1 MTSLLG
7 PMPTGQAARV
17 LGLTSRDQMNKL
29 IDCGLIP
36 VTETTPSGQRRI
48 DSASVLDLAAW
59 PYATPPKSSGS
70 PDLAVH
76 LGPLRAD
83 GNGIA
88 NQRTHAGY
96 HVDPAAAGLTPQQ
109 VEDAWAGL
117 WNCNPELYVGSFLVG
132 DVSGF
137 VVDVAGI
144 TGYQIINRRVRFD
157 LSAPPPE
164 ILARYM
170 RHRITARQGAP
181 FQAL

>member
-7 PMPTGQAARV
+7 PLPTGQAIRA
-17 LGLTSRDQMNKL
+17 LGLTSRAQMNKL

-36 VTETTPSGQRRI
+36 VVETTPSGQRRV

-59 PYATPPKSSGS
+59 PYAPEPGPSDS
-70 PDLAVH
+70 PLLAVH
-76 LGPLRAD
+76 LGPLQVD
-83 GNGIA
+83 NNGIA
-88 NQRTHAGY
+88 NQRTHRGY
-96 HVDPAAAGLTPQQ
+96 HVDPAAAGLTPRQ

-117 WNCNPELYVGSFLVG
+117 WNCDPGPYAGSFLVG

-137 VVDVAGI
+137 VVAVARI
-144 TGYQIINRRVRFD
+144 TGYKIINRAVRFD
-157 LSAPPPE
+157 LSAPPTE

-170 RHRITARQGAP
+170 RHRITARKGAP